1 MNEGDVV
8 VVTGK
13 LDTRVRDQTTNELIM
28 GTVVCVDKDSNVWVL
43 LPSGDF
49 WRGPKREVCLAEEQ
63 IVVA

>member
-13 LDTRVRDQTTNELIM
+13 LDTRIRAVEGNALAI
-28 GTVVCVDKDSNVWVL
+28 GTVVCIDKDSNVWVL

-49 WRGPKREVCLAEEQ
+49 WRGPKREVCLAKEQ
-63 IVVA
+63 LPEV